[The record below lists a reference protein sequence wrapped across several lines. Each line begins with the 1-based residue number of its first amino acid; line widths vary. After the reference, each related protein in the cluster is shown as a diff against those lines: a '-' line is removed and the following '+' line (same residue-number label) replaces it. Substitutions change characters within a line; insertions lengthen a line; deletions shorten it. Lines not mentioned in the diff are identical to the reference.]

1 MISEV
6 IPPVESS
13 NHNNHD
19 NNEDNESTTPF
30 AENILGSNFKD
41 CVGSLPLINTLI
53 KLEVGTS
60 FYSMTIAVHY
70 IEQFALQNNFA
81 IFKHKSEKFLD
92 GTCRKKV
99 LKCDLGGRYT
109 QKLLRP
115 TSDKMTMKG
124 SKKQGL
130 TVTQFHSE
138 HNHEISTETLQFAPT
153 YRTFPE
159 EIMDQIEFYVI
170 HGRCDALMVR
180 NLLQSKYPDCVFLTQ
195 DLGNAIQKI
204 KQKNGISLGGAA
216 SLLLKLLDLQAN
228 NPAWFVKPLLDDTI
242 FILIDNY
249 NKSRLAAQA
258 FLQDERQ
265 ESYEWLLRCCLEACE
280 ISPLTF
286 VTDGDPA
293 MIAAVSTVF
302 PEAHHMQCL
311 FHLYQNLP
319 KNLRSCLG
327 SSLYQEFLKDFR
339 AVQRSHCEK
348 VFEQKSQNLVEK
360 YAAGE
365 RYISTVLLNQKHT
378 WVVPFQL
385 SNQDFLFYIYVSVSG
400 LGIFLSCR
408 FPDLSLTPISKEV
421 LLMFAF
427 DFLFVVLS
435 VSLDAKFRRFSK
447 DKTFKRGGW
456 FKTDLDFRFR
466 PSDLGR
472 WIYGFRLPLDIWVSA
487 FGYWALNRLWI
498 IYRFSWALDIWVSAS
513 GSWALDRFPTI
524 LLLQNWFQF

>member
-53 KLEVGTS
+53 KLEVETS

-124 SKKQGL
+124 SKKQG
-130 TVTQFHSE
+130 
-138 HNHEISTETLQFAPT
+138 
-153 YRTFPE
+153 TFPE

-228 NPAWFVKPLLDDTI
+228 NPA
-242 FILIDNY
+242 
-249 NKSRLAAQA
+249 RLAAQA

-319 KNLRSCLG
+319 KNFRSCLG

-339 AVQRSHCEK
+339 AVQRSYCEK

-378 WVVPFQL
+378 WQQL
-385 SNQDFLFYIYVSVSG
+385 TLRFLTTLNKIKN
-400 LGIFLSCR
+400 IE
-408 FPDLSLTPISKEV
+408 PSK
-421 LLMFAF
+421 
-427 DFLFVVLS
+427 
-435 VSLDAKFRRFSK
+435 
-447 DKTFKRGGW
+447 
-456 FKTDLDFRFR
+456 
-466 PSDLGR
+466 
-472 WIYGFRLPLDIWVSA
+472 
-487 FGYWALNRLWI
+487 
-498 IYRFSWALDIWVSAS
+498 
-513 GSWALDRFPTI
+513 
-524 LLLQNWFQF
+524 